1 MDKKHI
7 GGLNEKENIANG
19 CAGVPALCNAT
30 SAIWRQNFKAKPR
43 RRRKHFVLRLN
54 ISRRKQTMHLALC
67 LILQSFVLHH
77 QDEISS
83 ILWTHLQDDISSVA
97 LEHFLLEETE
107 QLVVEGE
114 QPAREKPGGE
124 SS

>member
-43 RRRKHFVLRLN
+43 RRCKHFVLRLN
-54 ISRRKQTMHLALC
+54 ISRQKQTMHLVLC

-77 QDEISS
+77 HTSS

-114 QPAREKPGGE
+114 QPAGEKPGGQ
-124 SS
+124 S